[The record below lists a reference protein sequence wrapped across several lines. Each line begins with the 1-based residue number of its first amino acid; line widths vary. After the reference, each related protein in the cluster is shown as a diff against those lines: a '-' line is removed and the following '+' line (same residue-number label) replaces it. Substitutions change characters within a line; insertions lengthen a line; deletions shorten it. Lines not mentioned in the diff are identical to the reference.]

1 MACNNY
7 LFDKL
12 ERNGRQK
19 PIMEKVNIDK
29 DTLAPHFGNF
39 EVEVH
44 FKIEQFIYF
53 FSGIKRMVHLKSI
66 PQLIE
71 TNDVQIIL
79 LSSN

>member
-7 LFDKL
+7 LFDGL

-29 DTLAPHFGNF
+29 DTPAPHFGNF

-44 FKIEQFIYF
+44 FKIEQLIF
-53 FSGIKRMVHLKSI
+53 F
-66 PQLIE
+66 
-71 TNDVQIIL
+71 
-79 LSSN
+79 

>member
-7 LFDKL
+7 LFDGL

-29 DTLAPHFGNF
+29 DTRAPHFGNF

-44 FKIEQFIYF
+44 FKIEQLIF
-53 FSGIKRMVHLKSI
+53 FFLVA
-66 PQLIE
+66 
-71 TNDVQIIL
+71 
-79 LSSN
+79 

>member
-7 LFDKL
+7 LFDGL

-29 DTLAPHFGNF
+29 DTPAPHFGNF

-44 FKIEQFIYF
+44 FKIEQLIF